1 MHKYTLPYPSVASF
15 PAASFAAASAAEIDD
30 ALSSL
35 VGSFPSGRLAFDH
48 PVGHGSAFSYPQHSV
63 DHLPAPFA
71 SLNPQSLTMPS
82 NSQPLHT
89 PNVNLGGR
97 TSANNSPHLTH
108 AHPPASSYGSLH
120 SASLSNSLFDS
131 YKAVTSSSDFSS
143 STMGGQQRGRSGPFS
158 GLSYSESLASPATSV
173 SISSCQ
179 PGVSGGG
186 SNGINGG
193 GSIAPGG
200 SSLRSRSRSSIRD
213 HREATSGLG
222 GRSRSAVRRGS
233 FTAADVD
240 RILSP
245 ATEGQMGAPATSIA
259 NANGN
264 GGTSRSNSAAPHRRA
279 ASIIIP
285 SGAGGGGSGG
295 SALGFHAGG
304 GGSSLPA
311 FSSTTQQQN
320 SAAAAAPWV
329 YSPPGEKA
337 ELPLVREGDSG
348 DESLAEMNRVNDPK
362 QYVPSLYHQ
371 TSLSFA

>member
-1 MHKYTLPYPSVASF
+1 
-15 PAASFAAASAAEIDD
+15 
-30 ALSSL
+30 
-35 VGSFPSGRLAFDH
+35 
-48 PVGHGSAFSYPQHSV
+48 
-63 DHLPAPFA
+63 
-71 SLNPQSLTMPS
+71 MPS

-97 TSANNSPHLTH
+97 TSANNSPHFGH

-131 YKAVTSSSDFSS
+131 YKAVTSSSDFTS
-143 STMGGQQRGRSGPFS
+143 STIGGHQRGRSGPFS

-173 SISSCQ
+173 SISSCH
-179 PGVSGGG
+179 PSASGVGAAGNNG
-186 SNGINGG
+186 S
-193 GSIAPGG
+193 SVAAGG

-245 ATEGQMGAPATSIA
+245 ATEGQVAASATSTA

-264 GGTSRSNSAAPHRRA
+264 GGPSRSNSAAPHRRA

-285 SGAGGGGSGG
+285 SAG
-295 SALGFHAGG
+295 SASVLSFNASG

-311 FSSTTQQQN
+311 FTSTAQRQN

-329 YSPPGEKA
+329 YSPPGDKG

-348 DESLAEMNRVNDPK
+348 DEGLVEMNRVDDPK
-362 QYVPSLYHQ
+362 K
-371 TSLSFA
+371 